1 MGAKNISIDQL
12 PAPQRARGGQGG
24 LIGITLVALLLVGG
38 ATYWL
43 TRDDATKAELQSRAE
58 ALIKNTPLETVRQL
72 FSPPPPPPVGLTSP
86 TTEPGTLAGQVVLGP
101 VPSGVDGTVDPAS
114 VDVQPPVL
122 PKVEED
128 SVVRSLFV
136 EDMAQW
142 MVSRYQP
149 SKEGGRVGAGV
160 QSANMR
166 YGTSLRGITYR
177 GEDVL
182 AGREILFRY
191 AFTPSML
198 RALYGLYVDRF
209 VEDLAQAA
217 AEPRQG
223 EALTAQQTDEMYRAY
238 AARFSALSQVLDNIA
253 AVPDLRERMDKV
265 NKSTQQAIDIH
276 SQVAEAVFV
285 LDEARDAGK
294 DGPIEAAQ
302 LRVNGLNAQ
311 YRRAIDERT
320 LAQQAL
326 VASIRGT
333 GEGRTL
339 DEDTVMFVAMWI
351 ERRMAKQPEAQQTA
365 KVAAQILQDLAGR
378 LRQAASVAR

>member
-1 MGAKNISIDQL
+1 MGAKNSSIDQL
-12 PAPQRARGGQGG
+12 PVPQRTRGGQGG

-43 TRDDATKAELQSRAE
+43 TRDEATKADLQSRAE
-58 ALIKNTPLETVRQL
+58 ALLKDTPLETVRQL
-72 FSPPPPPPVGLTSP
+72 FLPPPPPPVGLSSP
-86 TTEPGTLAGQVVLGP
+86 KTDPGTLAGQVVLGP
-101 VPSGVDGTVDPAS
+101 VPSGVDGTVDPANAEAL
-114 VDVQPPVL
+114 PPAL

-149 SKEGGRVGAGV
+149 SKDGGRVGAGV

-238 AARFSALSQVLDNIA
+238 AARFSALAQVLDNIA

-265 NKSTQQAIDIH
+265 NQSTQKAIDIH

-326 VASIRGT
+326 VTSIRGT

-339 DEDTVMFVAMWI
+339 DEDAVMFVAMWI
-351 ERRMAKQPEAQQTA
+351 ERRMVKQPAAQQTA

-378 LRQAASVAR
+378 LHQAASVAR